1 MHIMLTLGTIAF
13 GVTEAAYQTL
23 RRVTRFRL
31 PEEQRMGGSLGYQ
44 YTGPG
49 EDGITLSGVIMP
61 TYRGRPGMLADLRAL
76 ALGGQS
82 HTLSAGTGEQLGRWA
97 VAELSEE
104 RSGLFTDGQARKI
117 AFTVRLVHDDDAPAG
132 ELTALKGRAAENG
145 DVRAV
150 TAATAAAV
158 ARGDSSEAVV
168 AAAQGA
174 A

>member
-1 MHIMLTLGTIAF
+1 MDVMLTLGTIAF

-31 PEEQRMGGSLGYQ
+31 PAEQRVRGPLRYQ

-76 ALGGQS
+76 ALEGQS

-97 VAELSEE
+97 IAELSEQ
-104 RSGLFTDGQARKI
+104 RSQLFSDGQARKI
-117 AFTVRLVHDDDAPAG
+117 AFTVRLVHDDDTPAG
-132 ELTALKGRAAENG
+132 QLVQLERAAAANG
-145 DVRAV
+145 NVRAV
-150 TAATAAAV
+150 TDATAAAV
-158 ARGDSSEAVV
+158 ARGDGSAGVV
-168 AAAQGA
+168 AAARGA